1 MEEKKYEIVGTVT
14 IGTDEYRD
22 LVRENCELQKDISS
36 ANREK
41 WDIQSK
47 LRELEEKYKKTS
59 EELDKFKKFAESSE
73 EQKAKYKLY
82 LIEVM
87 ESNKN
92 E

>member
-47 LRELEEKYKKTS
+47 LRELRK
-59 EELDKFKKFAESSE
+59 
-73 EQKAKYKLY
+73 
-82 LIEVM
+82 I
-87 ESNKN
+87 
-92 E
+92 